1 MKPFTGGTRQQLV
14 DFYRRRQA
22 YEKAVASLV
31 SLWEQNPQRR
41 RLFADLVEPALAAR
55 KLGNA
60 AQEAAVLEKYAEA
73 SGGLYDPAVL
83 GRYYELLAE
92 LKQDAKITQISQ
104 TDRRMIPALVNAL
117 IDRNNLTLARTVL
130 QNYGRRKTPVWTTTQ
145 LAMTG
150 AELKD
155 STPQVSA
162 AFSTVLNLKP
172 IGELLGVPADA
183 NRLLY
188 GAEWYF
194 YARSYGMHLHRLK
207 DPQAEAY
214 LPAQIEFAPVS
225 AARQAQV
232 GEFRLQNNELSP
244 ALAYFEQAL
253 ELEPANLQ
261 GLDGQAVV
269 WMKQGQTEKATANWL
284 KLLASQDEMFSF
296 AKLQRVLERVRE
308 FKLEATFREPVEKFL
323 KTYVKR
329 NQTYGIGVVLP
340 PALELFGSAE
350 EKVALLTRLAAQTET
365 FPFVER
371 LLQLPVVEAGRL
383 PLQPL
388 YEAAIAW
395 QRTRLASLGGDD
407 QSFQQGQLREFE
419 FKFAEY
425 LLQSAARTQPAP
437 EVPWQQ
443 AGPLTPGPSPSGRGW
458 PKAR

>member
-1 MKPFTGGTRQQLV
+1 MNPLTANSGNNWLTSTG
-14 DFYRRRQA
+14 
-22 YEKAVASLV
+22 
-31 SLWEQNPQRR
+31 
-41 RLFADLVEPALAAR
+41 AAR
-55 KLGNA
+55 LTRKQWPRWFRFGSRIRNGGGCSQTWWSRPWPPASWAIA
-60 AQEAAVLEKYAEA
+60 AQEAAVLEKYAQA

-155 STPQVSA
+155 STPQVAA
-162 AFSTVLNLKP
+162 AFNTVLNLKP
-172 IGELLGVPADA
+172 IGEQLGVPADA

-225 AARQAQV
+225 AARQSQV

-244 ALAYFEQAL
+244 ALAHFEQAL
-253 ELEPANLQ
+253 ELEPASLQ

-284 KLLASQDEMFSF
+284 KLLASQEELFSLP
-296 AKLQRVLERVRE
+296 KLQRVLERVRE

-340 PALELFGSAE
+340 PALELFGSAGR
-350 EKVALLTRLAAQTET
+350 KSGSADA
-365 FPFVER
+365 
-371 LLQLPVVEAGRL
+371 AGR
-383 PLQPL
+383 PDGSVSICGAV
-388 YEAAIAW
+388 AA
-395 QRTRLASLGGDD
+395 
-407 QSFQQGQLREFE
+407 
-419 FKFAEY
+419 
-425 LLQSAARTQPAP
+425 AAC
-437 EVPWQQ
+437 
-443 AGPLTPGPSPSGRGW
+443 G
-458 PKAR
+458 